1 MVDSATVAPGA
12 PDENGTARKRGRW
25 SIFWRRFFIS
35 AGVRLRRLRTAFLI
49 GLLFLLVAIFALA
62 PQIFITVP
70 AGHVAVMWYRFFGGT
85 VVDKSYGE
93 GIHMI
98 FPWDEMYIYD
108 ARLQNQ
114 ARVYDTISSN
124 GLSMEVDIAVRYRI
138 NREAVGML
146 HKLVG
151 PNYAEVLVY
160 PEIGSHAREL
170 ISRYTPEQLYTET
183 RAFIQAEIL
192 ERMVNELGSSLVNQS
207 FQGRLVTVEDV
218 LIRSVTLPERVADA
232 IERKAEQY
240 QAMLEYDFRLARE
253 EKEKQRKKIEA
264 EGIREFQDI
273 VAKTI
278 TEEYLRLRGIEATM
292 TLATSKNS
300 KTIIIGGKDGLPVI
314 LNTAD
319 APTGSSADSGSG
331 AELVNDTAESL
342 PNAGAL
348 NARSQEIA
356 PQNAI
361 SPGVREP
368 ADPSGKRAR
377 PAAVNSNTQPVT
389 PPMKPAAP
397 TGPAAGAS
405 EDVSTAGKTAGDV
418 LKSIAPVF
426 DQSSGSGGGV
436 VKQSDMEPVA
446 THESAGQPEISK
458 TGSK

>member
-1 MVDSATVAPGA
+1 MVESTTAPDNGPRGTPA
-12 PDENGTARKRGRW
+12 PDETDRPGLGRRLTSRLQRLVARFQTR
-25 SIFWRRFFIS
+25 ILITLFFIVI
-35 AGVRLRRLRTAFLI
+35 AMI
-49 GLLFLLVAIFALA
+49 ALA
-62 PQIFITVP
+62 PQIFITIP
-70 AGHVAVMWYRFFGGT
+70 AGHVGVMWYRFLGGT
-85 VVDKSYGE
+85 VVDRTYGE
-93 GIHMI
+93 GIQMI
-98 FPWDEMYIYD
+98 FPWDEMYVYD

-138 NREAVGML
+138 NRDAAGML

-151 PNYAEVLVY
+151 PDYAEVLVY

-192 ERMVNELGSSLVNQS
+192 ERMVNQLGSSLVNQS

-218 LIRSVTLPERVADA
+218 LIRSVTLPPRVADA

-240 QAMLEYDFRLARE
+240 QAMLEYDFRIARE
-253 EKEKQRKKIEA
+253 QKEKERKKIEA

-292 TLATSKNS
+292 SLATSKNS

-319 APTGSSADSGSG
+319 TPGTQSG
-331 AELVNDTAESL
+331 AEMTDDSADTL
-342 PNAGAL
+342 PSATDF
-348 NARSQEIA
+348 NARSQELP

-361 SPGVREP
+361 SPGVKVNTDTTGKPSP
-368 ADPSGKRAR
+368 AT
-377 PAAVNSNTQPVT
+377 TQ
-389 PPMKPAAP
+389 
-397 TGPAAGAS
+397 
-405 EDVSTAGKTAGDV
+405 
-418 LKSIAPVF
+418 
-426 DQSSGSGGGV
+426 QSSGTA
-436 VKQSDMEPVA
+436 QSAAGDPSSPDTSEPGSISKLLQAVSPNYDP
-446 THESAGQPEISK
+446 TAGQPGTSGTPPRADTLTSQHEAAASAEPK
-458 TGSK
+458 SSQRQ

>member
-1 MVDSATVAPGA
+1 MVESATVAPDS
-12 PDENGTARKRGRW
+12 PDENRTVRKKGRW
-25 SIFWRRFFIS
+25 RRYFRYFFVS
-35 AGVRLRRLRTAFLI
+35 AGIRLRRLRTAILI
-49 GLLFLLVAIFALA
+49 GLLFLLIAIFALA

-85 VVDKSYGE
+85 VVDTTYGE

-151 PNYAEVLVY
+151 PNYAEILVY

-218 LIRSVTLPERVADA
+218 LIRSVILPERVADA

-319 APTGSSADSGSG
+319 SPAGNSSDTGSA
-331 AELVNDTAESL
+331 AEFVNDTADSL
-342 PNAGAL
+342 PDTGSL
-348 NARSQEIA
+348 NARAQEIA

-361 SPGVREP
+361 SPGVRAPGE
-368 ADPSGKRAR
+368 AVDKRAR
-377 PAAVNSNTQPVT
+377 TGAVNQNAPTAIPE
-389 PPMKPAAP
+389 MKPP
-397 TGPAAGAS
+397 VPANGAS
-405 EDVSTAGKTAGDV
+405 QNDAPAGESKVEGV
-418 LKSIAPVF
+418 LRSIAPVF
-426 DQSSGSGGGV
+426 DQSISDGSGSVTQNEV
-436 VKQSDMEPVA
+436 VPTA
-446 THESAGQPEISK
+446 THETAGQPEVSQTVSK
-458 TGSK
+458 

>member
-12 PDENGTARKRGRW
+12 PDENGTTHKKGRW
-25 SIFWRRFFIS
+25 SIYIRRFFIS
-35 AGVRLRRLRTAFLI
+35 AAIRLRRLRTTFLI
-49 GLLFLLVAIFALA
+49 GLLFLLIAIFALA

-85 VVDKSYGE
+85 VVDTTYGE

-151 PNYAEVLVY
+151 PNYAEILVY

-319 APTGSSADSGSG
+319 APARSSPNTGSG

-342 PNAGAL
+342 PNAGSF
-348 NARSQEIA
+348 NARAQEVA
-356 PQNAI
+356 PQNAV
-361 SPGVREP
+361 SPGVRAPEEP
-368 ADPSGKRAR
+368 VDKRPRTRSINPNAM
-377 PAAVNSNTQPVT
+377 PVT
-389 PPMKPAAP
+389 PEMKPAPAP
-397 TGPAAGAS
+397 VDKANNAS
-405 EDVSTAGKTAGDV
+405 SIGKTAENV
-418 LKSIAPVF
+418 LRSLAPVF
-426 DQSSGSGGGV
+426 DPPAGAGTGTVGQSE
-436 VKQSDMEPVA
+436 MEPAA
-446 THESAGQPEISK
+446 TQEPVGQPEISK
-458 TGSK
+458 TVSK